1 MPKILI
7 IEDEEPTALALE
19 FFCQKLGYETIESV
33 NNYHDAMHTIHL
45 NKPDLLICDIKI
57 KGEKNGLDIAY
68 DAQQKYGVPT
78 IFLTAYYDED
88 ILKKAKKVSFY
99 GYIVKPYKENEL
111 EATIRLTLAQ
121 IDKNRSTKKRYI
133 DINGYTFDM
142 KTMKLYDEKDDIP
155 ISKKMA
161 KLLYFLSKY
170 LGQVKSYE
178 EIIEYVYQG
187 EEASLDTLRHLV
199 KRTRDIVKKENI
211 KSVKGIGYK
220 LVEK

>member
-7 IEDEEPTALALE
+7 IEDEEPTAFALE
-19 FFCQKLGYETIESV
+19 IFCQKLGYETLPSV
-33 NNYHDAMHTIHL
+33 NNYHDAIHSIHI
-45 NKPDLLICDIKI
+45 NRPDLLICDIML

-68 DAQQKYGVPT
+68 EAQQKYGAAT
-78 IFLTAYYDED
+78 IFLTAYYDEE
-88 ILKKAKKVSFY
+88 ILKKAKKVNFY

-111 EATIRLTLAQ
+111 EATIRLALAQ
-121 IDKNRSTKKRYI
+121 IDKNRPIKKRYV
-133 DINGYTFDM
+133 DINGFTFDM
-142 KTMKLYDEKDDIP
+142 KTMKLYDENKDIP

-161 KLLYFLSKY
+161 KLLYFLSTN
-170 LGQVKSYE
+170 LGKVKSYE

-187 EEASLDTLRHLV
+187 ENASLDTLRHLV

-211 KSVKGIGYK
+211 ESVKGIGYK